1 MRDFVKPTPQAEMD
15 QARLFEEMLRA
26 EVTQLEELARSIENR
41 RIRPA
46 IGRIGDNTPPAEL
59 RELRARVAELHRL
72 RAALWRRFFRPSQP
86 DDSGNAVKA

>member
-1 MRDFVKPTPQAEMD
+1 VLTT
-15 QARLFEEMLRA
+15 ARCASKDVLSAGLFEEMLRA

-59 RELRARVAELHRL
+59 HELRARIAELHGL
-72 RAALWRRFFRPSQP
+72 RAALWRRFFRPSRP
-86 DDSGNAVKA
+86 DDSGNAVKG